1 VTHRVVVVG
10 GGFGGLH
17 VAKRLGRAP
26 VDVTLVDRRNFHL
39 FQPLL
44 YQAATGGLS
53 PGDIASPIR
62 YALRKQRNVS
72 VVMDEVIGIEPHAR
86 KLLTRDGE
94 LPYDTLVLAAGVV
107 NHYFDHDDWRDIAPG
122 LKSIEDALTIRNRI
136 LSAFEAAETEKDAE
150 RRRAL
155 LTFLVIG
162 AGATGVEL
170 AGAVA
175 ELARETLPP
184 EFRSADPRASRVV
197 LVEGSDRVLTDF
209 PSSLSERA
217 RRSLERLGVD
227 VMTGTQ
233 ATRVDEEGVELE
245 RAGRTER
252 IPTRNVLW
260 AAGVRA
266 SPLAEQLRQATGCSV
281 DRIGRVEVQ
290 PDLTVPNHPE
300 IFVIGDMAH
309 VEHDGRP
316 IACVAP
322 AAIQQG
328 KFVAHVVSD
337 RVAGRTPPAEF
348 RYFDK
353 GSLST
358 IGRSAAVGQFRGLRF
373 WGFPAW
379 LAWLFIHL
387 IYLIEFE
394 NRIIVLIQW
403 VNMYVKRNRG
413 VRLITNGTASSAIDR
428 SPSDNARG

>member
-1 VTHRVVVVG
+1 VRHRVVVVG

-17 VAKRLGRAP
+17 VAKRLRRAP
-26 VDVTLVDRRNFHL
+26 VDITVVDRRNFHL

-62 YALRKQRNVS
+62 YALRKQKNVR
-72 VVMDEVIGIEPHAR
+72 VAMDEVIGIDPEAR
-86 KLLTRDGE
+86 KLLTGDGE
-94 LPYDTLVLAAGVV
+94 LHYDTLVLAAGVV
-107 NHYFDHDDWRDIAPG
+107 NHYFGHDDWRDVAPG

-136 LSAFEAAETEKDAE
+136 LGAFEAAETEQDPE
-150 RRRAL
+150 RGRAL

-184 EFRSADPRASRVV
+184 EFRAADPGASRVV
-197 LVEGSDRVLTDF
+197 LVEASNRVLGDF
-209 PSSLSERA
+209 PPSLSERA
-217 RRSLERLGVD
+217 RQSLERLGVE
-227 VMTGTQ
+227 VITGAQ

-245 RAGRTER
+245 RSGRTER

-260 AAGVRA
+260 AAGIHA
-266 SPLAEQLRQATGCSV
+266 PPLAERLREVTGCSV
-281 DRIGRVEVQ
+281 DRVGRVEVQ
-290 PDLTVPNHPE
+290 PDLSVANHPE
-300 IFVIGDMAH
+300 IFVIGDLAH
-309 VEHDGRP
+309 VEHHGQP

-328 KFVAHVVSD
+328 KFVARVVSD
-337 RVAGRTPPAEF
+337 RLAGRTPPAEF

-413 VRLITNGTASSAIDR
+413 VRLITSGTASSAMDR
-428 SPSDNARG
+428 IPSDSAKG